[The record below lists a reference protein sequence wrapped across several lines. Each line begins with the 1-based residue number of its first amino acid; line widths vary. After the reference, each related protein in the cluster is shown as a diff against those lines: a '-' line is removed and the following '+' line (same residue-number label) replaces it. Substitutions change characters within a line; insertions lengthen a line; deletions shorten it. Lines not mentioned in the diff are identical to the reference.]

1 MQPEAILKT
10 TKVLHISWA
19 LFVSSF
25 WLFGMSEII
34 TTGNIFQPIQVI
46 APSESLAG
54 LVLGAAFC
62 LAPFLTLLVLLK
74 NVEPLFIFSVM
85 CNVASLIYGLIEF
98 ASEANLSNSMI
109 LLAIAGPLLT
119 IMASLFGILSL
130 LFVRQLN
137 RK

>member
-1 MQPEAILKT
+1 MRPETILKT
-10 TKVLHISWA
+10 TKALHISWA

-34 TTGNIFQPIQVI
+34 ATGNIFLPIQVF
-46 APSESLAG
+46 APSESLVG
-54 LVLGAAFC
+54 FVLGAAFC
-62 LAPFLTLLVLLK
+62 LAPFLTLLVLFK
-74 NVEPLFIFSVM
+74 NVEPLFIYSVM
-85 CNVASLIYGLIEF
+85 CNVASMIYGVIEF
-98 ASEANLSNSMI
+98 ASEANLNNAMI

-119 IMASLFGILSL
+119 IVASVFGIRSL